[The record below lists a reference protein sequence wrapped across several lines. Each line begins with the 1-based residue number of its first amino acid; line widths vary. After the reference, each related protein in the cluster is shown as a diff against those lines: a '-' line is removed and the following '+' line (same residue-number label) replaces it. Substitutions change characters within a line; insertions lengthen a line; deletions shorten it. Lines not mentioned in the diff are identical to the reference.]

1 MPEDQVATYDE
12 VRDLLGLGRIR
23 GWYWLTAIVKQG
35 ILVRCRSQEDFGL
48 EGVTLESLN
57 LEARYWQ
64 EPKARSRRKRQIR
77 QPRQGAAG
85 ICHHF
90 THLALRLWV
99 GIENLHVPA
108 IQ

>member
-64 EPKARSRRKRQIR
+64 EPKARSRRKRQI
-77 QPRQGAAG
+77 
-85 ICHHF
+85 
-90 THLALRLWV
+90 LRYDLI
-99 GIENLHVPA
+99 GGERPESLDTPKDL
-108 IQ
+108 